1 LLPAVDAGCQM
12 FTDAITG
19 EVRRAKAERPEALV
33 VSYVNTPAAVKAMS
47 DICCTSSN
55 AAAVVASLPRE
66 QEVIFVPDANLGS
79 WAEEQCGR
87 ELLKWQGGCPIH
99 GRLTV
104 EDVRRARAEHPGALV
119 LMHPE
124 CRPEVRELAD
134 YIGST
139 TGIVNFA
146 QKSQAEEFIIATLD
160 GNARSILT
168 GERLALNLLQH
179 LSGVATRTHK
189 LAAIAAPYGARLVD
203 TRKTTP
209 GMRLL
214 DKYAVKVGGG
224 ANHRLG
230 LYDAMLIKDNHIK
243 VAGGIRAA
251 LERARAYASHMTK
264 IEIEVEDL
272 AGVEE
277 ALAGKA
283 DVIMLDNMAPDM
295 MAEAVRL
302 IDHRAVVEASG
313 GIDETTL
320 AAAAESGVD
329 VISVGALT
337 HSVKALDISMDIGKI
352 K

>member
-1 LLPAVDAGCQM
+1 MNILGLDEKIKGWLQEDVGSGDITTLATVPKAATTHAIIHAKDTGILAGVD
-12 FTDAITG
+12 
-19 EVRRAKAERPEALV
+19 VAERVFALLDPDV
-33 VSYVNTPAAVKAMS
+33 KFNKVLEDGAELTP
-47 DICCTSSN
+47 TS
-55 AAAVVASLPRE
+55 V
-66 QEVIFVPDANLGS
+66 
-79 WAEEQCGR
+79 
-87 ELLKWQGGCPIH
+87 
-99 GRLTV
+99 
-104 EDVRRARAEHPGALV
+104 
-119 LMHPE
+119 
-124 CRPEVRELAD
+124 
-134 YIGST
+134 
-139 TGIVNFA
+139 
-146 QKSQAEEFIIATLD
+146 IATLD
-160 GNARSILT
+160 GSAQAILT

-209 GMRLL
+209 GLRLL

-230 LYDAMLIKDNHIK
+230 LYDAILIKDNHIQ
-243 VAGGIRAA
+243 VAGGITAA
-251 LERARAYASHMTK
+251 LERAKAYASHMTK

-272 AGVEE
+272 TGVEE

-283 DVIMLDNMAPDM
+283 DVIMLDNMAPEL
-295 MAEAVRL
+295 MAEAVKL

-320 AAAAESGVD
+320 AAAAKSGVD

-337 HSVKALDISMDIGKI
+337 HSVKALDISMDIGEI

>member
-1 LLPAVDAGCQM
+1 MVKTTDGKFLEECKKVAEDYPEIEVD
-12 FTDAITG
+12 DWYI
-19 EVRRAKAERPEALV
+19 
-33 VSYVNTPAAVKAMS
+33 
-47 DICCTSSN
+47 DIMT
-55 AAAVVASLPRE
+55 
-66 QEVIFVPDANLGS
+66 
-79 WAEEQCGR
+79 
-87 ELLKWQGGCPIH
+87 
-99 GRLTV
+99 
-104 EDVRRARAEHPGALV
+104 
-119 LMHPE
+119 
-124 CRPEVRELAD
+124 
-134 YIGST
+134 
-139 TGIVNFA
+139 
-146 QKSQAEEFIIATLD
+146 
-160 GNARSILT
+160 
-168 GERLALNLLQH
+168 
-179 LSGVATRTHK
+179 
-189 LAAIAAPYGARLVD
+189 ARLVD

-302 IDHRAVVEASG
+302 IDHRVVVEASG

-337 HSVKALDISMDIGKI
+337 HSVKALDISMDIGRI